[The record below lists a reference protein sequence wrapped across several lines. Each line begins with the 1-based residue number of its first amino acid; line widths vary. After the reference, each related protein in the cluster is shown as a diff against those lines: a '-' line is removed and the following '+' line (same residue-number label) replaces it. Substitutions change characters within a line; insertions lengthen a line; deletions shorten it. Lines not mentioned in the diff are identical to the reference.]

1 MSRKTIA
8 RRGAG
13 IVLAAGIAGAAF
25 GAAPAPAD
33 AARQPVCIQAP
44 KVTKFLSVE
53 NPFGPDHSFA
63 KLTWSPELC
72 PNGSGWRVFSDP
84 VLTETGAG
92 SVLGYGL
99 NLEAP
104 ARSGTGVTYR
114 GQLRACL
121 PIGAGYARPRLH
133 RHALQHAGQR
143 RVQHQ
148 HRLAAPGELPL
159 PGPAPD
165 GPRPAGHVR
174 LDEHADLRAGG
185 PGAARARA
193 APEG

>member
-1 MSRKTIA
+1 MSRTTIA

-33 AARQPVCIQAP
+33 AARQPVCVQAP

-104 ARSGTGVTYR
+104 ARSGSGVTYR

-121 PIGAGYARPRLH
+121 PLAAGYAGL
-133 RHALQHAGQR
+133 AYTGTLCNTLADGEFSISIDSQR
-143 RVQHQ
+143 RVSY
-148 HRLAAPGELPL
+148 RFPGLRRTS
-159 PGPAPD
+159 
-165 GPRPAGHVR
+165 PRPAGDVR